1 MYIEEDVAQYGEEM
15 AETVGPSRI
24 TPDLLRWGL
33 IHSERTKD
41 AQGRRVRIKKK
52 KVPTCHAANRYLSI
66 GNEPKAARQAG

>member
-15 AETVGPSRI
+15 AETVGSSRI
-24 TPDLLRWGL
+24 TPNLLRWGL

-41 AQGRRVRIKKK
+41 AQVRKVRIKKK
-52 KVPTCHAANRYLSI
+52 KVPTCHVANRYLSI